1 MGITV
6 YNPHKGRLETIDV
19 VFTKENT
26 TWFDEYTDN
35 HDIYTIT
42 DWQGGLLIK
51 EFGYTYPLY
60 VYDISRADIGYDH
73 SRARALHSQYI
84 Q

>member
-60 VYDISRADIGYDH
+60 VYDISRADIGYDQC
-73 SRARALHSQYI
+73 RAKAIEDQYL
-84 Q
+84 